1 MRAAPPKLQPRIIMT
16 VDFGRAAR
24 GMACFVSIGVS
35 AACLFGAPA
44 AADDVPPGVFFA
56 KDHALMAQQ
65 NGAPGAAKAQSPFAS
80 TAAPGQSRVAASHP
94 AGGSIVRASW
104 YGGGERLSRR
114 TASGQHF
121 NPWGM
126 TAAHRTLPLGTRL
139 QLSLGE
145 RSVVVTVN
153 DRGPARST
161 GRTLDLSR
169 GAARA
174 LGFERAGQAS
184 LRMTVLG

>member
-1 MRAAPPKLQPRIIMT
+1 MT

-24 GMACFVSIGVS
+24 GLACFASIGLS

-44 AADDVPPGVFFA
+44 AAREEDVPPGVYFA
-56 KDHALMAQQ
+56 HDRARMAHE
-65 NGAPGAAKAQSPFAS
+65 GVAPGAMMQNRTASP
-80 TAAPGQSRVAASHP
+80 AAPA
-94 AGGSIVRASW
+94 AGGAVVRASW
-104 YGGGERLSRR
+104 YGGGERLSRH
-114 TASGQHF
+114 TASGQRF

-139 QLSLGE
+139 QLSLGG
-145 RSVVVTVN
+145 RSVVVTVT

-161 GRTLDLSR
+161 GRSLDLSR

-174 LGFERAGQAS
+174 LGFERAGQAT